1 MEGAELD
8 KKFTLQFSGNANL
21 ASARASKFLQLQRVG
36 RVWRDIGVPDPDNKR
51 QRAYVDADKSPKQ
64 SKKEMLTKRLAAVV
78 KESYPGLDVYARRRQ
93 GEVTLSWLA
102 LARIVD
108 LTADSYRIE
117 WNIPEAAKANID
129 KDAAACKLAERER
142 KPGAE
147 IEWG

>member
-1 MEGAELD
+1 M
-8 KKFTLQFSGNANL
+8 L
-21 ASARASKFLQLQRVG
+21 A
-36 RVWRDIGVPDPDNKR
+36 
-51 QRAYVDADKSPKQ
+51 
-64 SKKEMLTKRLAAVV
+64 KRLAAIV
-78 KESYPGLDVYARRRQ
+78 KESHPGLDVYARRRQ

-129 KDAAACKLAERER
+129 KDAVARKLAERER

-147 IEWG
+147 IEWR